1 MKRVTAVL
9 LLMLTSAALFAGGI
23 ENNSNMSAGYMRNPS
38 KNTETKKPDAVFY
51 NPAGTAFMEEGLY
64 IELGN
69 QFINLNYTNEAMDT
83 PLSSDFSAV
92 NPILLYPNGEIVFNA
107 GRFALFAGAGI
118 AARGG
123 TAEFDDGSFST
134 AYILSIIG
142 PPLSGEA
149 HSFDVSAIVYGE
161 VAGGSYAVNDYVSV
175 SAAARFIQG
184 KRSQKLTLESDPGI
198 GTTLL
203 EDSESTADGLG
214 GVFGIHINASEELDI
229 AFQYQTKVKLEYEDV
244 SVEGYGPYLTALQAA
259 EGNKYNID
267 IPAVLGGGV
276 GYQIFED
283 LYASLSFN
291 YFFNKDALWETGISG
306 AYDFDDS
313 WEIGGGAEFTFNNM
327 IALSGGVLY
336 SKQGF
341 KDDENQTAAPILDS
355 ITIATGVGLTFIEDL
370 TIDIGLAKPIYFD
383 ADYETDIGD
392 ITLSRKL
399 FLIGIG
405 ATYKIF

>member
-9 LLMLTSAALFAGGI
+9 ILMLIAASLFAGGI
-23 ENNSNMSAGYMRNPS
+23 ENNTNMSAGYMRNPS

-51 NPAGTAFMEEGLY
+51 NPAGTAFMEEGFY

-83 PLSSDFSAV
+83 PLSGDFSAV
-92 NPILLYPNGEIVFNA
+92 NPILLYPNGEIVFNG
-107 GRFALFAGAGI
+107 GRFALFAGAGM

-123 TAEFDDGSFST
+123 TAEFGYGSFSS
-134 AYILSIIG
+134 AYILSILG
-142 PPLSGEA
+142 PPLNGTP

-161 VAGGSYAVNDYVSV
+161 VLGGSYVVNDHVSL
-175 SAAARFIQG
+175 SAGARFIQG
-184 KRSQKLTLESDPGI
+184 KRTVKFKLDSDPGI
-198 GTTLL
+198 GTTIL
-203 EDSESTADGLG
+203 EDSVSEANGLG
-214 GVFGIHINASEELDI
+214 GIFGIHINASEELDI
-229 AFQYQTKVKLEYEDV
+229 AFQYQTKVNLEYEDV
-244 SVEGYGPYLTALQAA
+244 SVEGYGPYLTALQLA
-259 EGNKYNID
+259 EGNRYNID
-267 IPAVLGGGV
+267 IPAALSGGI
-276 GYQIFED
+276 GYQILDD

-291 YFFNKDALWETGISG
+291 YFFNKNALWETGISG

-313 WEIGGGAEFTFNNM
+313 WEIGAGAEFTFNNM

-336 SKQGF
+336 SKQGY
-341 KDDENQTAAPILDS
+341 KNDENQTAGPILDS
-355 ITIATGVGLTFIEDL
+355 ITIASGVGLTLIENFIL
-370 TIDIGLAKPIYFD
+370 DIGIFKPVYFD
-383 ADYETDIGD
+383 ADYETDIGN